1 MIKTF
6 KEFKDSSSQL
16 LNEDFILG
24 KGEKYG
30 QVVFVSAGAGSGK
43 DYVLDNIAMANK
55 ATFKKLSSD
64 KILEFIPKGSKFLKK
79 VTLVSSYLEKFLSG
93 KSLEDLIKKEIEYWV
108 SSNIP
113 SPFPSIKEL
122 KIFIEETLPSEIKKN
137 KDSSNKVVSL
147 LDLKSGK
154 NVEFLRLVIRFF
166 DQYEDYLSSLF
177 SSTKASQSG
186 NLPNLAIEIIG
197 RKSSIKHYIESLE
210 SAGYK
215 KENISLIWVVTSEEN
230 AQENNQKRSRSLLP
244 TTIHSTHKL
253 AANELSS
260 LFEEES
266 HLIEG
271 EIWIVYNSSITKTF
285 KVDDKETNLSPKEQF
300 KNWER
305 KVRKNP
311 SSSDVSYIKI
321 KEKGKPIWSHLSN
334 KTKLRVTEIINHMVP
349 ERVFNKNRY
358 SIFTKEI

>member
-1 MIKTF
+1 M
-6 KEFKDSSSQL
+6 
-16 LNEDFILG
+16 
-24 KGEKYG
+24 
-30 QVVFVSAGAGSGK
+30 VV
-43 DYVLDNIAMANK
+43 
-55 ATFKKLSSD
+55 
-64 KILEFIPKGSKFLKK
+64 
-79 VTLVSSYLEKFLSG
+79 
-93 KSLEDLIKKEIEYWV
+93 
-108 SSNIP
+108 
-113 SPFPSIKEL
+113 
-122 KIFIEETLPSEIKKN
+122 
-137 KDSSNKVVSL
+137 
-147 LDLKSGK
+147 
-154 NVEFLRLVIRFF
+154 RFF
-166 DQYEDYLSSLF
+166 NQYEDYLSSLF

-210 SAGYK
+210 SSGYE

-230 AQENNQKRSRSLLP
+230 AQENNQKRLRSLPP

-271 EIWIVYNSSITKTF
+271 EIWIVYNSSKNNKFTPSK
-285 KVDDKETNLSPKEQF
+285 DSSLSPKEQF
-300 KNWER
+300 KDWER

-311 SSSDVSYIKI
+311 SSSDVSYVKI

-334 KTKLRVTEIINHMVP
+334 KTKLRVTEIIDHTVP

>member
-6 KEFKDSSSQL
+6 KEFIKDSPEL

-55 ATFKKLSSD
+55 STFKKLSSD

-79 VTLVSSYLEKFLSG
+79 VALVSSYISKFLSE
-93 KSLEDLIKKEIEYWV
+93 KSLEDSIKKEIESWV
-108 SSNIP
+108 ASNIP
-113 SPFPSIKEL
+113 SPFQSKEEL
-122 KIFIEETLPSEIKKN
+122 KTFIEETLPAEIKKN
-137 KDSSNKVVSL
+137 KDPNKVVSL

-154 NVEFLRLVIRFF
+154 NVEFLRLVVRFF

-177 SSTKASQSG
+177 SATKSSPSG

-197 RKSSIKHYIESLE
+197 RKSSIQHYIESLE
-210 SAGYK
+210 SVGYQ

-300 KNWER
+300 KNWESKIR
-305 KVRKNP
+305 KHP
-311 SSSDVSYIKI
+311 LSTDVSYVKI
-321 KEKGKPIWSHLSN
+321 KEKGNPIWSHLSN

-358 SIFTKEI
+358 SISTSHL